1 MTHADVFE
9 STTSLS
15 NRLSM
20 LRAEH
25 QEVDDHIARLS
36 RMPQRDE
43 LMVPRLKKRKLILH
57 DRIALIE
64 RMLNPDL
71 PA

>member
-15 NRLSM
+15 NRLSL

-25 QEVDDHIARLS
+25 QELDDHIARLL
-36 RMPQRDE
+36 RGPQRDE